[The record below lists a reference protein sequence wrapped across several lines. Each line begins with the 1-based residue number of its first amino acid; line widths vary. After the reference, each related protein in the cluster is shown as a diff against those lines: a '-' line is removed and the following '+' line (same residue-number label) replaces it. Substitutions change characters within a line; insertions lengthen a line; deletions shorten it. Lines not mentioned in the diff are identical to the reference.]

1 MTQRDQGLPYQPT
14 TEAATLPAETS
25 KNMLITR
32 PSKVRWRLLL
42 CLFALSAVTYLDRVN
57 ISISGRRIAGEFHF
71 NDVQLGWIFSAFVV
85 GYAIFQVPGGWLADR
100 FGARRVLTSGA
111 LWWAVFTA
119 ATAAIYAKTTNALGI
134 FLAVR
139 FMLGAGEAVVYPS
152 SNRFVANWI
161 PSGERGI
168 ANGVIFAGVGA
179 GAGVTPLLITAI
191 MMRFGWRM
199 SFWLCA
205 VLGAVA
211 GLVWLL
217 LARDHPEEHV
227 GVNQAEMEVIR
238 SGLVIPPRGRSSVPW
253 ATVFAS
259 RDVMAS
265 SFSYFCYGYAAYI
278 FFSWFFIYLNEVRGV
293 NLRVSAFYTM
303 LPFIGMV
310 AGSPLGG
317 LLGDAVTRRWGK
329 RLGRCGIAAVGM
341 GLGAV
346 FIALGADVKRTGL
359 STVVL
364 TVGVFALFLAQSSFW
379 ALTADIAGPSA
390 GAVSGLMNLCCQVGG
405 AVTASLTPVIAI
417 HFGWTASFLT
427 AAGLCALGA
436 AAWLFVDPNRVLPC
450 RTG

>member
-1 MTQRDQGLPYQPT
+1 M
-14 TEAATLPAETS
+14 
-25 KNMLITR
+25 
-32 PSKVRWRLLL
+32 
-42 CLFALSAVTYLDRVN
+42 LSAVTYLDRVN
-57 ISISGRRIAGEFHF
+57 ISISGRRIAEEFHF
-71 NDVQLGWIFSAFVV
+71 TDVQLGWVFSAFVV

-119 ATAAIYAKTTNALGI
+119 ATASVRAKTSTALI
-134 FLAVR
+134 MFLAVR

-168 ANGVIFAGVGA
+168 ANGLIFAGVGA
-179 GAGVTPLLITAI
+179 GAGTTPLLITAVMI
-191 MMRFGWRM
+191 HFGWRM

-205 VLGAVA
+205 VLGVVA
-211 GLVWLL
+211 GIGWLL

-227 GVNQAEMEVIR
+227 GVNAAEMRIIR
-238 SGLVIPPRGRSSVPW
+238 GGLVVSHHSRSSVAW
-253 ATVFAS
+253 STVFAS
-259 RDVMAS
+259 REVIAS

-310 AGSPLGG
+310 IGSPLGG
-317 LLGDAVTRRWGK
+317 LLGDAVTLRWGK
-329 RLGRCGIAAVGM
+329 RLGRCGVAAVGM
-341 GLGAV
+341 GLGAI
-346 FIALGADVKRTGL
+346 FIALGADVKRPGL

-364 TVGVFALFLAQSSFW
+364 AGGVLTLFLAQSSFW

-390 GAVSGLMNLCCQVGG
+390 GTVSGLMNLCCQVGG
-405 AVTASLTPVIAI
+405 ALTASLTPVIAI

-436 AAWLFVDPNRVLPC
+436 MTWLLVDPNRVLPC
-450 RTG
+450 RGG